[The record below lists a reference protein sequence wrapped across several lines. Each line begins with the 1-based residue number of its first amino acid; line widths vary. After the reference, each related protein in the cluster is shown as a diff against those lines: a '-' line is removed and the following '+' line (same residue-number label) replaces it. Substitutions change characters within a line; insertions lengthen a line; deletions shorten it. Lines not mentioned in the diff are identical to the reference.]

1 MDGIYQHFRAEE
13 YAFIDKILGITMQV
27 ENEYTPQL
35 TDFLD
40 PRQRFITETVIGGY
54 DEINVQFFWWS
65 GARRTTARTDLS
77 RLLYADRSGF

>member
-54 DEINVQFFWWS
+54 DE
-65 GARRTTARTDLS
+65 
-77 RLLYADRSGF
+77 